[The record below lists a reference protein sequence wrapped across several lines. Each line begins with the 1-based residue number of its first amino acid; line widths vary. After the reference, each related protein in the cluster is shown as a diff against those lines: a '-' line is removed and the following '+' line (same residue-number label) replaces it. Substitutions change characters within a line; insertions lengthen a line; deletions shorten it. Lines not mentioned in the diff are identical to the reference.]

1 VTIITD
7 ISLKKALGDRYLS
20 YALSTI
26 MARSLPD
33 VRDGLKPVHRRL
45 LYAMRE
51 LKLNPKSGYKKSAR
65 IVGDV
70 MGKYHPHGEAAIY
83 GTLVRLAQD
92 FTLRYPLIDG
102 QGNFGN
108 VDGDNAAAMRYT
120 EAKLTAIA
128 DVMMEG
134 LDQNAVDFKD
144 TYDGEFSEPLVLPS
158 RFPNLLAN
166 GAEGIAVG
174 MATSI
179 PPHNVGELCQALS
192 HLIDH
197 PQASVEDLMAFVQ
210 GPDLPTGGT
219 LMESKETITEAY
231 KTGRGSFRVRAK
243 YEIEQKKNGL
253 YEIIITEIP
262 YQVQKSKLIE
272 KIADLLLNKK
282 LPLLADIQDEST
294 DDIRIVLTPKSRQV
308 DPDVLMNILYKQTDL
323 ESRVTLNMNVVDQ
336 HHVPRVMDLKEILG
350 AFLDHRFTVFTRQS
364 HFRLDQIAQRLE
376 LLEGYLIVY
385 LHIDEVIKLIREE
398 DHPKP
403 IMMERWGLTDNQA
416 EAILNMRLRS
426 LRRIDEMEIRQ
437 EHAALTKEK
446 EILEGILKDEKA
458 CWKAIKKDIQEIE
471 KLFGESTTIGKRRT
485 VFQEPLSGHVEVPL
499 EAMIERE
506 AVTVILSQKGW
517 IRSMRGH
524 IESFDDLKFKEGDE
538 LQQVIHTYTTDS
550 ILFFANNGKFYT
562 LLADKIS
569 GGKGFGDP
577 VRLLMDLDPEDQIL
591 TFFAYDRK
599 SSFSILLVSNDG
611 RGFLAKA
618 EDVFSQTKGGRQ
630 VMAVKDKAK
639 PVFCGKI
646 ADQDHIAL
654 IGENR
659 RLLIYPL
666 AQIPFMARG
675 RGVTLQKYAGGKLS
689 DVQVFKSTVGP
700 SWKKGRGFS
709 TEPNFQPWLGN
720 RAAAGRFAPD
730 GFPRSNRFGG

>member
-1 VTIITD
+1 VTVITD
-7 ISLKKALGDRYLS
+7 ISFKKALGDRYLS

-92 FTLRYPLIDG
+92 FTLRFPLIDG

-120 EAKLTAIA
+120 EAKMTAIA

-134 LDQNAVDFKD
+134 IDQNAVDFKD

-179 PPHNVGELCQALS
+179 PPHNVGELCQALA

-197 PQASVEDLMAFVQ
+197 KDATVEDLMTFVQ

-219 LMESKETITEAY
+219 LVEAKETLVNAY

-253 YEIIITEIP
+253 YDIVITEIP
-262 YQVQKSKLIE
+262 YQIQKSKLIE

-308 DPDVLMNILYKQTDL
+308 DPEVLMNILYKQTDL
-323 ESRVTLNMNVVDQ
+323 ESRISLNMNVVDQ
-336 HHVPRVMDLKEILG
+336 HHVPRVMDLKEVLQS
-350 AFLDHRFTVFTRQS
+350 FLDHRLEVFTRQS
-364 HFRLDQIAQRLE
+364 KFRLGQIANRLE
-376 LLEGYLIVY
+376 LLEGYLTVF
-385 LHIDEVIKLIREE
+385 LHIDEVIQLIREE
-398 DHPKP
+398 DQPKP
-403 IMMERWGLTDNQA
+403 IMMERWGLTDTQA

-426 LRRIDEMEIRQ
+426 LRRLEEMEIRQ
-437 EHAALTKEK
+437 EHASLTKEK
-446 EILEGILKDEKA
+446 ETLEGILKDEKA
-458 CWKAIKKDIQEIE
+458 CWKAIKKDVHEIE
-471 KLFGESTTIGKRRT
+471 KMFGGDTKVGARRT
-485 VFQEPLSGHVEVPL
+485 LLQAPDDSLVEVPL
-499 EAMIERE
+499 EALIERE
-506 AVTVILSQKGW
+506 AVTVILSEKGW
-517 IRSMRGH
+517 VRSVKGH
-524 IESFDDLKFKEGDE
+524 LDKTDDLKFKEGDG
-538 LQQVIHTYTTDS
+538 LQQILHTQTTDS
-550 ILFFANNGKFYT
+550 ILFFASNGKVYT

-569 GGKGFGDP
+569 RGKGFGDP

-599 SSFSILLVSNDG
+599 TSFPILLVSNDG
-611 RGFLAKA
+611 RGFLTKA

-630 VMAVKDKAK
+630 VMVVKDKAT
-639 PVFCGKI
+639 PVLCARI
-646 ADQDHIAL
+646 NDEDHIAL
-654 IGENR
+654 VGENR

-666 AQIPFMARG
+666 EQIPTMTKG

-689 DVQVFKSTVGP
+689 DVQIFKASVGP
-700 SWKKGRGFS
+700 TWRRGRGFA
-709 TEPNFQPWLGN
+709 TEPNFQHWLGN